1 MLARAGA
8 GKGLPPVHHPDI
20 SCPGMTHLAIAMFLA
35 LFGFGDQLIGW
46 SDQDGNV
53 RLALFA
59 SFLFGVIAAYK
70 INR

>member
-1 MLARAGA
+1 M
-8 GKGLPPVHHPDI
+8 
-20 SCPGMTHLAIAMFLA
+20 SHLAIAMFLA

-59 SFLFGVIAAYK
+59 SFLFGLIAAYK
-70 INR
+70 MNR